1 LTTKKLTKQKSSL
14 KTSMLLKETIVEGLM
29 DGKAKNVVC
38 LDLRKVD
45 GAVSDFFVIGHGDSA
60 THIEGINRAVYKRCI
75 KDLNEKP
82 WHEEGKGNNEWILMD
97 YVNVV
102 AHIFYKD
109 ARELYEI
116 EELWGDAPKEVY
128 ES

>member
-1 LTTKKLTKQKSSL
+1 
-14 KTSMLLKETIVEGLM
+14 MLLKESIVEGLM

-45 GAVSDFFVIGHGDSA
+45 GAVSDFFIIGHGDSA

>member
-29 DGKAKNVVC
+29 DGKAKNVIC

-45 GAVSDFFVIGHGDSA
+45 GAVSDFFIIGHGDSA

>member
-1 LTTKKLTKQKSSL
+1 
-14 KTSMLLKETIVEGLM
+14 
-29 DGKAKNVVC
+29 
-38 LDLRKVD
+38 
-45 GAVSDFFVIGHGDSA
+45 
-60 THIEGINRAVYKRCI
+60 
-75 KDLNEKP
+75 
-82 WHEEGKGNNEWILMD
+82 MD

-109 ARELYEI
+109 AREHYEI